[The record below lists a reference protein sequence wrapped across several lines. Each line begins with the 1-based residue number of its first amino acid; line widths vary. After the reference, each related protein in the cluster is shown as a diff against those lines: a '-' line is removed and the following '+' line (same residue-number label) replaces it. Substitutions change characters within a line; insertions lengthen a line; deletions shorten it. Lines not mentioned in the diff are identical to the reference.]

1 MGAGNG
7 ACIPFDTARIRPF
20 AGRPVKA
27 VFTIC
32 SDGRYACG
40 MVIIVSLALATA
52 ALAVPLERVEPHA
65 VAPERQ
71 AQATVTI
78 LPAVRLHFSEIERD
92 QPERLRE
99 TVIRAVDGSTQRAKL
114 VEFQ

>member
-1 MGAGNG
+1 
-7 ACIPFDTARIRPF
+7 
-20 AGRPVKA
+20 
-27 VFTIC
+27 
-32 SDGRYACG
+32 
-40 MVIIVSLALATA
+40 MVIVASLALATA
-52 ALAVPLERVEPHA
+52 ALAVPLERVEPQA

-78 LPAVRLHFSEIERD
+78 LPAARLRFSEIERN
-92 QPERLRE
+92 QPHLLRE